1 MFGLYKHRGWT
12 RCTHACAPWHV
23 HPAGRKSGVTTAGKT
38 DWKQMKRNLIY
49 VDVDTINSK
58 YPVTPRYVTSI
69 HGTKDHWRVQG
80 THSVYNPE
88 SDGFRVYL
96 LYPDVT
102 VADAERKHA
111 RDRLRVRN
119 ASLALDLP
127 GDRLLY

>member
-1 MFGLYKHRGWT
+1 M
-12 RCTHACAPWHV
+12 
-23 HPAGRKSGVTTAGKT
+23 TTAGKT

-102 VADAERKHA
+102 VADAERKHWTIA
-111 RDRLRVRN
+111 WVGSYGTPRPQN
-119 ASLALDLP
+119 C
-127 GDRLLY
+127 RLLHM